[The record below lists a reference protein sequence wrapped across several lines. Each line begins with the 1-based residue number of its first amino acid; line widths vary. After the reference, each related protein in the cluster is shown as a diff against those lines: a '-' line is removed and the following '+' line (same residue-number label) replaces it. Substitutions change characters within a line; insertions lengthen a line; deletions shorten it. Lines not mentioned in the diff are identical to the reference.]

1 MPLGRTFSF
10 EDNDEVA
17 LSHNEQ
23 ERLSYQS
30 RNDASFRYY
39 HDSPS
44 RDVISPPPQYS
55 SPPPDEPPSPIMSPT
70 PAARRQQ
77 PSMPPDSTFHKD
89 RSFDIPRVPLPPSR
103 HSEEELH
110 PPPPPPHRRRP
121 LAETFEDGRH
131 WGPPVGYVQSSPPRP
146 MNTIPSDNLST
157 RAGSMSPNRVAED
170 TLNRYSR
177 DRFNRP
183 PVPSGAGADYN
194 LGQRDPPPPSA
205 EAFTPQR
212 MNNSYPQLRPRD
224 SYSSGLPL
232 AAGAATPGSMTPGD
246 VSDLTSSHI
255 SGRSIPLED
264 YPAAYP
270 VPAGLAAYHDSPY
283 QTSAVFHSQM
293 SDANINPNNIAD
305 DGDDGFMPD
314 PRRRSMLN
322 MGRQPSTKVHG
333 PAAAGAAT
341 AGGVKGILG
350 GLTGRKQKT
359 QTPSGTYNPVEPTR
373 GTGNGLGPLSR
384 VEKSEWLSRQTEGNN
399 KMRWVVG
406 FAIGTVIVLAVIGGI
421 IGGVLGAKSSSS
433 SDSGNN
439 SNTAA
444 GDTAANGDLD
454 SSSPEIQAL
463 MNNPNLHKVFPGM
476 DYTPW
481 GTQYPLCLTYPPSQN
496 NVTRDMAV
504 LSQLTNAVRLYGT
517 DCNQTE
523 MTLHAIDRLGLKD
536 MKVWLGVW
544 IDTNQTTTDRQLA
557 QMYKIIDET
566 ADHSIFKG
574 AIIGNEALY
583 RAGVDKASSEASLIQ
598 ILTDVKANFTAQGWN
613 IPVATSDLGDNWNE
627 QLVAVVDIVMANIH
641 PFFAGVTAEIA
652 AGWTWDF
659 WQQHDLVL
667 TQGTNKDQVISETGW
682 PSGGGTDCGGATGDC
697 APGQSGSIAGIAE
710 MNTFMDTFICQ
721 AIANGTDFFW

>member
-1 MPLGRTFSF
+1 
-10 EDNDEVA
+10 
-17 LSHNEQ
+17 
-23 ERLSYQS
+23 
-30 RNDASFRYY
+30 
-39 HDSPS
+39 
-44 RDVISPPPQYS
+44 
-55 SPPPDEPPSPIMSPT
+55 
-70 PAARRQQ
+70 
-77 PSMPPDSTFHKD
+77 
-89 RSFDIPRVPLPPSR
+89 
-103 HSEEELH
+103 
-110 PPPPPPHRRRP
+110 
-121 LAETFEDGRH
+121 
-131 WGPPVGYVQSSPPRP
+131 
-146 MNTIPSDNLST
+146 
-157 RAGSMSPNRVAED
+157 MSPNRVAED

-177 DRFNRP
+177 DSFNRP
-183 PVPSGAGADYN
+183 PIPSGAGADYH
-194 LGQRDPPPPSA
+194 LGQRDPPPPSV
-205 EAFTPQR
+205 EPFTPQR

-224 SYSSGLPL
+224 SYSSGLQL
-232 AAGAATPGSMTPGD
+232 AAGAATPGSASPGN
-246 VSDLTSSHI
+246 VSDLTSSAV
-255 SGRSIPLED
+255 SGRSIPLEN

-270 VPAGLAAYHDSPY
+270 APAGLAAYHDSPY
-283 QTSAVFHSQM
+283 QTSSVFHSQM

-322 MGRQPSTKVHG
+322 MGRQPSAEVHG
-333 PAAAGAAT
+333 PTAAGAAT

-350 GLTGRKQKT
+350 GLTGRKHKT
-359 QTPSGTYNPVEPTR
+359 QTSSGTYNPVEPTR

-399 KMRWVVG
+399 RMRWVVG

-421 IGGVLGAKSSSS
+421 IGGILGAKNSSSGG
-433 SDSGNN
+433 SGNN

-454 SSSPEIQAL
+454 SNSPEIQAL

-544 IDTNQTTTDRQLA
+544 IDTNQTTIDRQLA
-557 QMYKIIDET
+557 QMYKILDET
-566 ADHSIFKG
+566 TDRSIFKG

-598 ILTDVKANFTAQGWN
+598 ILTDVKANFTAKGWN

-627 QLVAVVDIVMANIH
+627 QLVAAVDIVMSNIH
-641 PFFAGVTAEIA
+641 PFFAGVTAELA
-652 AGWTWDF
+652 ASWTWDF
-659 WQQHDLVL
+659 WQQHDVLL
-667 TQGTNKDQVISETGW
+667 TQGTNKNQVISETGW
-682 PSGGGTDCGGATGDC
+682 PSGGGTDCGGTTGDC
-697 APGQSGSIAGIAE
+697 TPGQSGSIAGITE